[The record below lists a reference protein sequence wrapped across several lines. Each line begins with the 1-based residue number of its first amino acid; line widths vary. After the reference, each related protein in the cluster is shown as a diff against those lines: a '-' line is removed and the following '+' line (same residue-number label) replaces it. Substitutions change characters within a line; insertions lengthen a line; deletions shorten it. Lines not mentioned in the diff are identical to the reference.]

1 MDSIGWAEQV
11 AVVVHRV
18 PETEEYEGGFEAAT
32 MGGVPGMV
40 TVTAT
45 DRDSKEEA
53 FERLRE
59 GLRAFGFTGT
69 LAVQDATGL
78 GRPVRY
84 EAGI

>member
-1 MDSIGWAEQV
+1 MTI
-11 AVVVHRV
+11 VVHRV

-32 MGGVPGMV
+32 MAGVPGMV
-40 TVTAT
+40 TVTAS
-45 DRDSKEEA
+45 DCDSKEEA

-59 GLRAFGFTGT
+59 GLSAFGFTGT

-84 EAGI
+84 EVVVG